1 MKRFLCLA
9 VLAAFSVSLAQA
21 QSRDDVRG
29 DPAPTEA
36 VDEGRRLRQALEHC
50 GGNVAAT
57 ARLLGMKRSTLYD
70 RLRRCGLRTP
80 PRSG

>member
-1 MKRFLCLA
+1 MMPFEVDRPPLPA
-9 VLAAFSVSLAQA
+9 
-21 QSRDDVRG
+21 RG
-29 DPAPTEA
+29 L
-36 VDEGRRLRQALEHC
+36 LRQALEHC

-80 PRSG
+80 PRPG